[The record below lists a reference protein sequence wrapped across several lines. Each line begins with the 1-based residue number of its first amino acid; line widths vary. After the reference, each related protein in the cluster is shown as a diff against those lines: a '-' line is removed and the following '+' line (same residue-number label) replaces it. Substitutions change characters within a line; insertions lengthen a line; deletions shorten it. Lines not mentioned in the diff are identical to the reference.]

1 MFEDDPWVTV
11 TVTGTVGV
19 MTADVVLVVSEVEV
33 DKEEVEEEEEEV
45 EEEEAEEDDG
55 SDGITAKKS
64 MNN

>member
-33 DKEEVEEEEEEV
+33 DKEVEEEEV
-45 EEEEAEEDDG
+45 EEEEAEEEDG

-64 MNN
+64 RNN